1 MTEAGFEAG
10 PAPAP
15 QSASGAASGAG
26 AGAQAAGA
34 ALPADLA
41 GWLAA
46 SAEGID
52 RGDIPAAAVL
62 PRLAAAGLTRLAVPA
77 ALGGDGAGPAEAVQ
91 AVAAVA
97 QHSLAAAF
105 MLWGHRCYAE
115 FLVRT
120 PNAGLR
126 AAQLPAILAG
136 ERAGASALS
145 NVMKHLAGLE
155 PLQVTARSE
164 GGDIVINGKL
174 PWVTNLRKDGFW
186 VAAAADPVGGGPAII
201 VSLAHDDPGLV
212 RSDDLALMGMRSSD
226 TAAVTLTEVRIPAG
240 RIIAQNAQDW
250 LPGVRPLFIAL
261 QCGMTIGLSRRALA
275 EARKCSGAGRAVL
288 GSSIEETAQRID
300 RAEAQ
305 VLAGIGSGSFAADTA
320 PLFRLRIELAELAQE
335 AVSLEL
341 QAGGG
346 RNFLEGSGRDFA
358 RRWRE
363 AAFVPLITPSLVQ
376 LRSVLAAASRA
387 A

>member
-1 MTEAGFEAG
+1 MTVT
-10 PAPAP
+10 
-15 QSASGAASGAG
+15 
-26 AGAQAAGA
+26 
-34 ALPADLA
+34 LPADLA
-41 GWLAA
+41 DWLAG

-52 RGDIPAAAVL
+52 RGDVPAASVL
-62 PRLAAAGLTRLAVPA
+62 PRLAAAGLTRLAVPQS
-77 ALGGDGAGPAEAVQ
+77 LGGTGGEAVDTVQ

-105 MLWGHRCYAE
+105 MLWGHRCYTE
-115 FLVRT
+115 FLIQT
-120 PNAGLR
+120 PNADLR
-126 AAQLPAILAG
+126 AAQLPVILAG

-145 NVMKHLAGLE
+145 NVMKYLAGLE
-155 PLQVTARSE
+155 PLQVTARTE
-164 GGDIVINGKL
+164 GDGIVINGKL

-212 RSDDLALMGMRSSD
+212 RSEDLSLMGMRSSD
-226 TAAVTLTEVRIPAG
+226 TAAVTLTEVRISRA
-240 RIIAQNAQDW
+240 RVISQNAQGW

-261 QCGMTIGLSRRALA
+261 QCGMTIGLARRALI
-275 EARKCSGAGRAVL
+275 EARKCGGAGREVL
-288 GSSIEETAQRID
+288 GPVIEDAAQRLD

-305 VLAGIGSGSFAADTA
+305 VLAGIRSGGFTANTA
-320 PLFRLRIELAELAQE
+320 PLFELRIELAGIAQG

-346 RNFLEGSGRDFA
+346 RNFLREPGRGFA

-363 AAFVPLITPSLVQ
+363 AAFIPLITPSLVQ
-376 LRSVLAAASRA
+376 LRAVLATAKKAA
-387 A
+387 

>member
-1 MTEAGFEAG
+1 MTVT
-10 PAPAP
+10 
-15 QSASGAASGAG
+15 
-26 AGAQAAGA
+26 
-34 ALPADLA
+34 LPADLA
-41 GWLAA
+41 DWLAR

-52 RGDIPAAAVL
+52 RGDVPAALVL
-62 PRLAAAGLTRLAVPA
+62 PRLAGAGLTRLAVPQA
-77 ALGGDGAGPAEAVQ
+77 VGGSGGDAADAVQ

-105 MLWGHRCYAE
+105 MLWGHRCYTE
-115 FLVRT
+115 FLVQT
-120 PNAGLR
+120 PNAELR

-145 NVMKHLAGLE
+145 NVMKYLAGLE
-155 PLQVTARSE
+155 PLQVTARND
-164 GGDIVINGKL
+164 GDGIVINGKL

-186 VAAAADPVGGGPAII
+186 VAAAADPVEGGPAII

-212 RSDDLALMGMRSSD
+212 RSDDLSLMGMRSSD
-226 TAAVTLTEVRIPAG
+226 TAAVTLTDVRIPRA
-240 RIIAQNAQDW
+240 RVISQNAQGW

-261 QCGMTIGLSRRALA
+261 QCAMTIGLARRALA
-275 EARKCSGAGRAVL
+275 EAGECGGAGRDVL
-288 GSSIEETAQRID
+288 GPAIEDAARRLDHAQ
-300 RAEAQ
+300 AQ
-305 VLAGIGSGSFAADTA
+305 VVAGIRSGGFVANTA
-320 PLFRLRIELAELAQE
+320 PLFELRIELAGIAQE

-346 RNFLEGSGRDFA
+346 RNFLQEPGRDFA

-376 LRSVLAAASRA
+376 LQGVLAAAKKA